1 MAYEDGSED
10 EASVAEVRSYLTAP
24 HAPYMGIAS
33 CRFLDRHIV
42 SRATTG
48 GGLWVQGE
56 PLSTIWPY
64 SSVSDARTVELPV
77 DLVSALERAGQRHS
91 NALLAP
97 RVRSVDR
104 P

>member
-1 MAYEDGSED
+1 
-10 EASVAEVRSYLTAP
+10 
-24 HAPYMGIAS
+24 MGIAS

-56 PLSTIWPY
+56 PSAALSTIWPY